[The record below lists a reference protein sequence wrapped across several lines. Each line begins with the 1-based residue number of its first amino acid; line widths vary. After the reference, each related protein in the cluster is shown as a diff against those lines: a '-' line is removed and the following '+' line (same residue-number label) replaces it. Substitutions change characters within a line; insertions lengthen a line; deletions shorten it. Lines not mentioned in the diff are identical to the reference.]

1 MGRLFGTDGVRG
13 IANLDLTPE
22 LAFKLGRAAAYVLVQ
37 KKGGSTETGRILVGR
52 DTRLSGEMLEAALVA
67 GITSVGVNVEVLGVI
82 PTPGV
87 AYLTRRL
94 EADAAAMI
102 SASHNPVE
110 DNGIKFFNADGY
122 KLTDEVEDK
131 IESYLG
137 EKMASKIPRP
147 TGLKIGRVIR
157 RDGLEEEYIR
167 FLIGTVKER
176 FAGYTVVLDCAY
188 GATYHIA
195 PKVFTT
201 LGAKVIPLNN
211 KDDGSRI
218 NVKCGSTNPQQ
229 LREEV
234 IKHGAQLGLAYD
246 GDGDRLIAVDEKGNI
261 VDGDFIMGI
270 CGLQL
275 LEEGALPNRSIA
287 VTVYSN
293 LGLAEAF
300 RKAGGDVVITEN
312 GDRRV
317 LAAMLEKGLALGGE
331 QSGHIIFLE
340 YNTTGDGLLTSLQLM
355 GTIIRARKPLSEL
368 KGKIRKFPQL
378 LENVH
383 VKRKEEWMKN
393 ERINQI
399 IGKFQQKLGNEGRIF
414 VRASGTEPLI
424 RVMVEGPEQ
433 EALAEIAKGIAKVI
447 EEELS

>member
-37 KKGGSTETGRILVGR
+37 NKGGSAEAGRVLVGR
-52 DTRLSGEMLEAALVA
+52 DTRLSGEMLEAALIA
-67 GITSVGVNVEVLGVI
+67 GITSVGVNVEALGVI

-110 DNGIKFFNADGY
+110 DNGIKFFNRDGY
-122 KLTDEVEDK
+122 KLTDEVEDE
-131 IESYLG
+131 IESYLQ

-147 TGLKIGRVIR
+147 TGLKVGRVLHR
-157 RDGLEEEYIR
+157 NGMEKEYIR
-167 FLIGTVKER
+167 FLLGTVKER
-176 FAGYTVVLDCAY
+176 FEGYKVVLDCAN

-195 PKVFTT
+195 PQVFSA

-229 LREEV
+229 LRETV

-261 VDGDFIMGI
+261 VDGDLIMGI

-275 LEEGALPNRSIA
+275 LEEEALPHKAIA

-293 LGLAEAF
+293 LGLTEAF

-331 QSGHIIFLE
+331 QSGHIIFLK

-355 GTIIRARKPLSEL
+355 GTIIRTRKPLSEL
-368 KGKIRKFPQL
+368 KRKIRKFPQL
-378 LENVH
+378 IENVR
-383 VKRKEEWMKN
+383 VKRKEEWMRN
-393 ERINQI
+393 ERINKI
-399 IGKFQQKLGNEGRIF
+399 ISDSQQKLGNEGRIF

-433 EALAEIAKGIAKVI
+433 GILGEIAKAITKVI